1 MISVV
6 LADDHPVVRSG
17 IRNELARYHDIA
29 VVGEAAGSEETLRL
43 IDETR
48 PGVALLDCRLPG
60 GLDGIAVARRMQA
73 AGWPT
78 RVIALSAYDDEEL
91 LYGMWRAGAVG
102 YILKQEALE
111 EIVEAV
117 RQAARGERLW
127 TDEQVA
133 RAQQWWD
140 EVGMA
145 LETLTE
151 REGEVLALVAAD
163 RSNQEISEALS
174 ISERTVETH
183 IRSLISKTGVRS
195 RSGLAAFY
203 LRHQAGHDQ
212 TGF

>member
-1 MISVV
+1 MITVV
-6 LADDHPVVRSG
+6 LADDHPVVRAG
-17 IRNELARYHDIA
+17 IRNELAQYEDIA
-29 VVGEAAGSEETLRL
+29 VVGEAADSEEVLLLVGQTQ
-43 IDETR
+43 
-48 PGVALLDCRLPG
+48 PSVALLDCRLPG
-60 GLDGIAVARRMQA
+60 GLDGITVARRIHS

-91 LYGMWRAGAVG
+91 MYGMWRAGAVG

-111 EIVEAV
+111 QIVEAV
-117 RQAARGERLW
+117 RQAVRGERLW
-127 TDEQVA
+127 IEEQVA

-140 EVGMA
+140 EIGIT
-145 LETLTE
+145 LETLTD

-163 RSNQEISEALS
+163 RSNEEIAEALS

-203 LRHQAGHDQ
+203 VRHRAAYDQ
-212 TGF
+212 EGL